1 MNQNL
6 LGIVI
11 SLLFVAG
18 QYILSKNI
26 RKKYLGAILPIAFA
40 VFMFYQYITSAGGKD
55 IWGFLIIVIVGESL
69 LLEIWDQQT
78 KETESKTKKELD
90 KIKAKNRK

>member
-26 RKKYLGAILPIAFA
+26 RKN
-40 VFMFYQYITSAGGKD
+40 T
-55 IWGFLIIVIVGESL
+55 
-69 LLEIWDQQT
+69 
-78 KETESKTKKELD
+78 
-90 KIKAKNRK
+90 